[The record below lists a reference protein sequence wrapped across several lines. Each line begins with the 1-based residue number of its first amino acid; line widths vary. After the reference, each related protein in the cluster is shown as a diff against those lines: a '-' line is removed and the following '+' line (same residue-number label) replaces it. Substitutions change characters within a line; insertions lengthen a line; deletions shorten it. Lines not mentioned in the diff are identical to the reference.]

1 MSSTKKQ
8 QRIGAKQRSIQT
20 GFKPP
25 KTSILGKGLGYLS
38 QQRFLNWNRIEKIAR
53 ANGVYTP
60 AELAR
65 LLREHSPIK
74 RIGSENLYICK
85 LIYDG
90 LYMDHK
96 KSFYA
101 VAKDNLERIMVLQGM
116 DPRLIDWGTTWKL
129 AQKSKNKKVWKDKN
143 LKHYTQLLKNTQKKY
158 NKIMNNPKDE
168 KIFLTWHRENK
179 DDAYIHFIDKIIK
192 KTISKS

>member
-1 MSSTKKQ
+1 M
-8 QRIGAKQRSIQT
+8 G
-20 GFKPP
+20 
-25 KTSILGKGLGYLS
+25 SILGKGLGYLV
-38 QQRFLNWNRIEKIAR
+38 QKRFLNWNRIEKIAR

-60 AELAR
+60 LELAR
-65 LLREHSPIK
+65 LLRQHSPIK
-74 RIGSENLYICK
+74 SIGFENLYICK
-85 LIYDG
+85 LIYDA
-90 LYMDHK
+90 LDKDLK

-101 VAKDNLERIMVLQGM
+101 VAKDNLERVMVLQGM
-116 DPRLIDWGTTWKL
+116 DPRLIDWGTTWKV
-129 AQKSKNKKVWKDKN
+129 AQKAKGKKIWKDKN

-158 NKIMNNPKDE
+158 NKIMNNPKDK